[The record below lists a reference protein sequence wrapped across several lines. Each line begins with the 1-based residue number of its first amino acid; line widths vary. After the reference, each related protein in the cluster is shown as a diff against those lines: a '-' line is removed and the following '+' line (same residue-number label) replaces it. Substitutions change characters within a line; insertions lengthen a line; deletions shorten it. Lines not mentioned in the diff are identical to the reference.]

1 MAGIFRA
8 DTWTGTETDLIRTA
22 LDTRVYWDV
31 LVDFG
36 DFGRYIGFRPIWD
49 LELKKK
55 KVEKETN
62 WSKEQQRVEKES
74 DW

>member
-8 DTWTGTETDLIRTA
+8 DTWTGIETDLIRTA

-36 DFGRYIGFRPIWD
+36 NFGRYIGFRPIWD

-55 KVEKETN
+55 K
-62 WSKEQQRVEKES
+62 R
-74 DW
+74 

>member
-36 DFGRYIGFRPIWD
+36 DFGRYIGFRPI
-49 LELKKK
+49 
-55 KVEKETN
+55 
-62 WSKEQQRVEKES
+62 
-74 DW
+74 